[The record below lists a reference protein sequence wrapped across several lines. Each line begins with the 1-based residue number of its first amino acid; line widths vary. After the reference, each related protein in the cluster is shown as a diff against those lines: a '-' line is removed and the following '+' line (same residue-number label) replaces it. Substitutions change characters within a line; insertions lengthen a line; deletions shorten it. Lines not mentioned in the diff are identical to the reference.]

1 MELHEEIVWI
11 IMEAGRSMIS
21 AALPWKSFFPLHVS
35 TSGDLLCSRGVGL
48 GYSANG
54 VTVFMGYALSQVH
67 KWTIWYT
74 GSS

>member
-1 MELHEEIVWI
+1 MELHEKILWI
-11 IMEAGRSMIS
+11 ILEAGRSGFS
-21 AALPWKSFFPLHVS
+21 GVLPWKSFFPLDVS
-35 TSGDLLCSRGVGL
+35 TAGDQLGSRGVGL
-48 GYSANG
+48 SYSGNR